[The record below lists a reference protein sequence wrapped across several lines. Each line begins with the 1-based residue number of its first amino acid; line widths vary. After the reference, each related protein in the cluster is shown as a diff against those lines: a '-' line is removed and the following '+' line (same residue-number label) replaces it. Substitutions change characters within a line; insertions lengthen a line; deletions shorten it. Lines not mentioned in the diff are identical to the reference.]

1 MTREEIE
8 KYGEMLDNGLNREFW
23 GIIKEGGGC
32 YMISEGDFLIYTG
45 RLGAIRY
52 IKELEEM
59 LQKNAEELYNKTK
72 EE

>member
-8 KYGEMLDNGLNREFW
+8 KYGELLDNENYRELLS
-23 GIIKEGGGC
+23 IKKSGGGT
-32 YMISEGDFLIYTG
+32 YSIGDEKFFFMTG

-59 LQKNAEELYNKTK
+59 LQKNAEKLYNKTK